1 MSQLILPLGSNP
13 RHTFAN
19 FCTDDNA
26 GILNLDALEFLPRQ
40 GGSLWLHG
48 PHDSGKTHL
57 LQAVCHQAETREESA
72 AYLPLKQMRELGPE
86 TLDGLEQCLW
96 ICLDDV
102 DAVLEQGDWEQR
114 LFGLVNQ
121 AMDHGAS
128 LLMAARQPAENVSV
142 ELPDL
147 RSRLRGAV
155 SFPLQPLDDE
165 GKSEALRRRA
175 HSQGYDLPEDA
186 VHYMQRHITRDLGQ
200 LCQLL
205 DQLELASLSL
215 QRRIT
220 VPFVREVL
228 AQPPTS
234 ESRL

>member
-19 FCTDDNA
+19 FCIDDNA
-26 GILNLDALEFLPRQ
+26 GILEALESLPRQ

-48 PHDSGKTHL
+48 PQDSGKTHL
-57 LQAVCHQAETREESA
+57 LQAVCHQAKTREESA

-96 ICLDDV
+96 ICLDDM

-165 GKSEALRRRA
+165 RQSEALRRRA

-186 VHYMQRHITRDLGQ
+186 VRYMQRHVVRGLGQ

-205 DQLELASLSL
+205 DQLEQASLSQ

>member
-13 RHTFAN
+13 RHTFDN
-19 FCTDDNA
+19 FCTEGDT
-26 GILNLDALEFLPRQ
+26 GILDTLESLPRQ

-48 PHDSGKTHL
+48 PQDSGKTHL
-57 LQAVCHQAETREESA
+57 LQAVCYQAKTREESA
-72 AYLPLKQMRELGPE
+72 AYLPLKQMQELGPE

-96 ICLDDV
+96 VCLDDV

-121 AMDHGAS
+121 AMDHGAG
-128 LLMAARQPAENVSV
+128 LLMAARRPAVNVSV

-147 RSRLRGAV
+147 RSRLRGSV
-155 SFPLQPLDDE
+155 SCLLQPLDDE
-165 GKSEALRRRA
+165 RQSEALRRRA
-175 HSQGYDLPEDA
+175 HSQGYELPEDT
-186 VHYMQRHITRDLGQ
+186 VRYMQRHVVRGLGQ

-205 DQLELASLSL
+205 DQLERASLRQ

-228 AQPPTS
+228 AQAPTFG
-234 ESRL
+234 SRP